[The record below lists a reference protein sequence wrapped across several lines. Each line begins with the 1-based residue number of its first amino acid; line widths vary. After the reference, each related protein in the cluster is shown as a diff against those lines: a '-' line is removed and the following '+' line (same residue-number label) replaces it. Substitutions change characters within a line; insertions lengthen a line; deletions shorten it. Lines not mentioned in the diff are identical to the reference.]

1 METVV
6 GLFTRYEDADQA
18 VTDLTLRGFDRSTV
32 GVVASEA
39 TVAGRTG
46 LVTEQPVDLVE
57 GTSDGAVIGGLAG
70 LLVGVAALVIPG
82 VGPLFVAGAL
92 ASVVTSTLAGATV
105 GAVTGGLVGALTDLG
120 IPETE
125 AQVYSEGVRTGGVI
139 VTVNTDRGDEARS
152 ILRAANATNVNQP
165 LAMAGR

>member
-6 GLFTRYEDADQA
+6 ALFSGYADADRA
-18 VTDLTLRGFDRSTV
+18 VDTLIQRGFDRSTV

-39 TVAGRTG
+39 TVTSHNGV
-46 LVTEQPVDLVE
+46 VTEAPVDLVG
-57 GTSDGAVIGGLAG
+57 GTSDGAVLGGLAG

-105 GAVTGGLVGALTDLG
+105 GAVTGGLLGALTDLG
-120 IPETE
+120 LPE
-125 AQVYSEGVRTGGVI
+125 ADAKLYSEGVNAGGVI
-139 VTVNTDRGDEARS
+139 VTVNTDRGDEARE

-165 LAMAGR
+165 LVIAGR